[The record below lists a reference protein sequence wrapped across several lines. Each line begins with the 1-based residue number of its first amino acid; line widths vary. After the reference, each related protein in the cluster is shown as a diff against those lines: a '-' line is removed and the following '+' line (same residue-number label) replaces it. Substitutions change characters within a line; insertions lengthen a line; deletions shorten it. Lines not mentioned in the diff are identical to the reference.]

1 MGNGRNRVGDIV
13 LMWKERLIINILS
26 FSINHIRGSV
36 EEVSVNQKWYFD
48 GIYGFSEEVNKRKTW
63 MLVGEMVIRGGD

>member
-26 FSINHIRGSV
+26 FSMNHIRGSV
-36 EEVSVNQKWYFD
+36 EEDSVNQKWYFN

-63 MLVGEMVIRGGD
+63 MLVGEMVRRGGD